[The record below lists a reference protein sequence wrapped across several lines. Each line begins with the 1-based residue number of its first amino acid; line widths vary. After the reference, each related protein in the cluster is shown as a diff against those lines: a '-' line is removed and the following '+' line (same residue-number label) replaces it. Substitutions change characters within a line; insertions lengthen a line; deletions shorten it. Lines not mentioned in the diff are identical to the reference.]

1 MRDVLPP
8 IPSFD
13 QKKVVSLFTILAYLG
28 GVAVILWLLYA
39 LRALI
44 PPFLV
49 ATIFAMT
56 LIPEVDRMERRGYRR
71 GLAIGIIYVLFL
83 GVCGLI
89 VRSLNQLAGGQM
101 TQLLSLLPPQILH
114 GTPQDVA
121 EYASKWMHLHHVPE
135 VIRPPILNQAR
146 HLPQL
151 LGQGMSWLSENLP
164 AWAENLVWAV
174 VVPIVT
180 FFLLLDF
187 HKILGKLLILAPRER
202 REDILTVVTE
212 IIAVFGNYVRGMMLV
227 MLLDITVIYIVLRL
241 ANLSDYALS
250 LAVTAGILY
259 TIPYFG
265 AFVSTLM
272 IGGVALV
279 SHGPGAA
286 LAVTAVMILI
296 HQVIFDNIVAPRIIG
311 GSVNLHPL
319 LTLGALMAGGTL
331 MGIPGT
337 LLAVPIAAAIQVVLV
352 HLFPQ
357 LKTDVVSIRRAE
369 KVVKASIS
377 TETEQNKPESRKTG
391 EEQAMVRE
399 ENEAR
404 TEAQEPPSIL
414 PRT

>member
-1 MRDVLPP
+1 MLALLPP

-13 QKKVVSLFTILAYLG
+13 QRKVVSLFTILAYLG
-28 GVAVILWLLYA
+28 AIAVVLWLLFA

-71 GLAIGIIYVLFL
+71 GLAIAIIYILFL
-83 GVCGLI
+83 GVCALI
-89 VRSLNQLAGGQM
+89 VRSLNQLASGQM
-101 TQLLSLLPPQILH
+101 SQLINLLPKEVLH
-114 GTPQDVA
+114 GNPQEVA
-121 EYASKWMHLHHVPE
+121 AYVSQVMKHHHVPE
-135 VIRPPILNQAR
+135 VLRNPVVDQAK
-146 HLPQL
+146 HLPEL
-151 LGQGMSWLSENLP
+151 LGKGMTWMRDNLP
-164 AWAENLVWAV
+164 AWAENLVWV
-174 VVPIVT
+174 VIVPIMT

-202 REDILTVVTE
+202 RDDILTIVTE
-212 IIAVFGNYVRGMMLV
+212 VIAVFGNYVRGMMLV
-227 MLLDITVIYIVLRL
+227 MLLDITIIYIVLRVAGL
-241 ANLSDYALS
+241 TDYALS

-272 IGGVALV
+272 IGGVALIA
-279 SHGPGAA
+279 HGPTSA
-286 LAVTAVMILI
+286 LIVTAVMILI
-296 HQVIFDNIVAPRIIG
+296 HQVVFDNIVAPRIIG

-337 LLAVPIAAAIQVVLV
+337 LLAVPIAAALQVVLV
-352 HLFPQ
+352 HIFPQ

-369 KVVKASIS
+369 RVVKASIS
-377 TETEQNKPESRKTG
+377 TETEQNKPESRKSSDG
-391 EEQAMVRE
+391 PAMVQE
-399 ENEAR
+399 EKDAKS
-404 TEAQEPPSIL
+404 EAQEPPSIL
-414 PRT
+414 PQT

>member
-1 MRDVLPP
+1 MIPP
-8 IPSFD
+8 APPSFD

-28 GVAVILWLLYA
+28 AIGVVLWLLYD
-39 LRALI
+39 LRTLI

-83 GVCGLI
+83 GICGLI
-89 VRSLNQLAGGQM
+89 ARSLNQLASGQM
-101 TQLLSLLPPQILH
+101 TQLLNLLPDKVLH
-114 GTPQDVA
+114 GTPQQVA
-121 EYASKWMHLHHVPE
+121 EYASAWMKLHHVPE
-135 VIRPPILNQAR
+135 VMRPPVINQAK
-146 HLPQL
+146 HLPEL
-151 LGQGMSWLSENLP
+151 IGQGMGWLSANLP
-164 AWAENLVWAV
+164 LWAENLVWV
-174 VVPIVT
+174 VIVPIMT

-227 MLLDITVIYIVLRL
+227 MLLDITVIYIVLRV
-241 ANLSDYALS
+241 AGLSDYALS

-265 AFVSTLM
+265 AVVSTIM

-279 SHGPGAA
+279 SHGATAA
-286 LAVTAVMILI
+286 LIVTAVMILI
-296 HQVIFDNIVAPRIIG
+296 HQVVFDNIVAPRIIG

-337 LLAVPIAAAIQVVLV
+337 LLAVPIAAALQVVLV
-352 HLFPQ
+352 HIFPQ
-357 LKTDVVSIRRAE
+357 LKADVVSIRRAE
-369 KVVKASIS
+369 RVVKASIS
-377 TETEQNKPESRKTG
+377 TETEQNKPASRKSGDG
-391 EEQAMVRE
+391 EAMIQE
-399 ENEAR
+399 EKDAKSD
-404 TEAQEPPSIL
+404 AQEPPSIL
-414 PRT
+414 PQT